1 MHEEHEGNELFRVS
15 QLIIL
20 IGYTAFSTLLTL
32 EAFLLSWEKW
42 AIILVILGTVIG
54 WLLHLQQRFTPYN
67 RLWIYSV
74 LMMATFF
81 FYGTHET
88 STFDLALVITVVIAL
103 YTMTGIKIFITM
115 CQIAY
120 YLTMAY
126 ALISMISHG
135 VVFDRLEISRILL
148 HLLLILMAGMVARI
162 IIDKWE
168 SMQNESKAEIEF
180 LKDSTDRLDDF
191 LANVS
196 HEIRTP
202 VNAVVGLSGV
212 CIDREKDRGKLE
224 DLKAIQTAGKRVA
237 EQVTDILDYSEIDRG
252 ILARYDEDY
261 ILESVLQ
268 DIVAQVR
275 VHKKPET
282 ELILDVNPAIPAV
295 MNTDVGKLKR
305 ILWHLIINGLKY
317 TYEGAVYVRISC
329 SEENYGINLN
339 IEVTDTG
346 IGMTLEELSRVRE
359 RFYQAD
365 SGRSRQESGL
375 GLGIPIV
382 SGFVSLLGG
391 FMTIESVC
399 DEGTTV
405 RVSIPQ
411 KVSDPRSCM
420 SLINRENL
428 CIGGF
433 LTFDKFRDPS
443 VREYYDRVLGNI
455 VRGLNVQMHRV
466 QSAENLRKLVMSIN
480 ITHLFVGEEEYL
492 TDPEYIEKLAK
503 EMVVILASNS
513 GFELPAG
520 SHIKLMEKPFYC
532 FPVIQLLNTK
542 PGEDDRELRMTCPGV
557 KALVVDDEPMNLI
570 VAKGI
575 FSGYGISMVS
585 AESGEEAIELCKE
598 TRFDIIFM
606 DHMMPGMDGI
616 ETVKR
621 LHSEKL
627 NKSVDTPIVA
637 LTANAVSTARE
648 MFMSAG
654 FDGFVSKPIEI
665 AELER
670 VFKRVLPK
678 NAIVY
683 SDGPGNTTSAFSE
696 WTILDN
702 SGIDTEKGL
711 YYSQGD
717 EELYKELLRR
727 FVEEA
732 DAKKAAL
739 SKAYK
744 EGDSKNYEIFIH
756 ALKSTS
762 KMIGALELSDKA
774 KELEELAKAGGQ
786 GITGAL
792 HDRTMEMYMNAVG
805 VIREAFESMSD
816 VPAETLDFPDG
827 SEVLEFA
834 PVSDGEEQQ

>member
-1 MHEEHEGNELFRVS
+1 MSEEHEENELFRVS

-20 IGYTAFSTLLTL
+20 IGYSFFSVLLSV

-42 AIILVILGTVIG
+42 AVLLVLTGIAVG
-54 WLLHLQQRFTPYN
+54 WLLHLQQHFTPSN

-88 STFDLALVITVVIAL
+88 STFDLALVMSVVIAL
-103 YTMTGIKIFITM
+103 YTMTGVKKLITL
-115 CQIAY
+115 CQTAY
-120 YLTMAY
+120 YITMAY
-126 ALISMISHG
+126 ELITMILRG
-135 VVFDRLEISRILL
+135 AVFDSLDISRILL
-148 HLLLILMAGMVARI
+148 HLLMIMMAGMISRI

-168 SMQNESKAEIEF
+168 SMQRESKDEIEF

-212 CIDREKDRGKLE
+212 CIGRERDRGKLE
-224 DLKAIQTAGKRVA
+224 DLKAIQRAGKRVA
-237 EQVTDILDYSEIDRG
+237 EQITDILDYSEIDRG

-261 ILESVLQ
+261 ILESILQ
-268 DIVAQVR
+268 DIVTQIR
-275 VHKKPET
+275 MYKKPET

-295 MNTDVGKLKR
+295 MNSDAGKLKR
-305 ILWHLIINGLKY
+305 ILWHLIMNALKY

-329 SEENYGINLN
+329 SEESYGINLN

-346 IGMTLEELSRVRE
+346 IGMTMEELSRVRE

-375 GLGIPIV
+375 GLGIPIAA
-382 SGFVSLLGG
+382 GFVSLLGG
-391 FMTIESVC
+391 FMTIDSVR

-411 KVSDPRSCM
+411 KITDPRTCM
-420 SLINRENL
+420 ALTNRERL
-428 CIGGF
+428 CIGGLF
-433 LTFDKFRDPS
+433 DFDKFPNPH
-443 VREYYDRVLGNI
+443 VREYYNRMLGNI
-455 VRGLNVQMHRV
+455 VRGMNVQMHRV
-466 QSAENLRKLVMSIN
+466 ENAENLRKLVSSIN
-480 ITHLFVGEEEYL
+480 LTHLFVGTEEYM
-492 TDPEYIEKLAK
+492 TDPEYIEKLTR
-503 EMVVILASNS
+503 EMLVVLVADS
-513 GFELPAG
+513 GFALPAG
-520 SHIKLMEKPFYC
+520 SRIRLMEKPFYC
-532 FPVIQLLNTK
+532 FPVIQQLNSK
-542 PGEDDRELRMTCPGV
+542 PGDDEREVRMTCPGIR
-557 KALVVDDEPMNLI
+557 ALVVDDEPMNLI

-575 FSGYGISMVS
+575 FSGYGMSMVS
-585 AESGEEAIELCKE
+585 AESGEEAIELCTE
-598 TRFDIIFM
+598 NRFDIIFM

-627 NKSVDTPIVA
+627 NKSADTPIVA

-654 FDGFVSKPIEI
+654 FDGFVSKPIEL

-670 VFKRVLPK
+670 VLKKVLPK

-683 SDGPGNTTSAFSE
+683 GDGSENTARAGDE
-696 WTILDN
+696 WAMLDN
-702 SGIDTEKGL
+702 SGIDTERGL
-711 YYSQGD
+711 HYSQGD
-717 EELYKELLRR
+717 EELYKVLLKR
-727 FVEEA
+727 FIEEA
-732 DAKKAAL
+732 EAKKTAL
-739 SKAYK
+739 STAYK
-744 EGDSKNYEIFIH
+744 EGDNKNYEVFVH

-762 KMIGALELSDKA
+762 KMIGAAELSDQA

-786 GITGAL
+786 GITGSL
-792 HDRTMEMYMNAVG
+792 HDRMMEMYMHVVD
-805 VIREAFESMSD
+805 VIREALEGMPD
-816 VPAETLDFPDG
+816 VPSEPADALDG

-834 PVSDGEEQQ
+834 PVQEGEE